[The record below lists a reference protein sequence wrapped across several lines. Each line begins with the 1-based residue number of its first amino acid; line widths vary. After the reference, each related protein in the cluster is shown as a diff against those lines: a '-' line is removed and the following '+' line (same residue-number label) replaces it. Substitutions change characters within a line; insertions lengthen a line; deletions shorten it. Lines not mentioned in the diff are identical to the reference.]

1 MLSLWKK
8 IQAVVNNLVIL
19 NHDNV
24 SCLCSLWE
32 DVTAGFK
39 ASLNVSWGWDRA
51 NDLLFKLTEEQE
63 DPCGANLC
71 CLYHEFNAGREEN
84 LSLNPIRTTRPS
96 FTSAA
101 PCSSTLVLA
110 FAQWHL
116 VFLLRLFLLV
126 ESAQC
131 WNLRFRINSAIFL
144 LWVLKLCWGFI
155 KLILSRPAD
164 TSDDD
169 SRSWLLQCRVFIL
182 EHTHACAA
190 GGLRLDSCAL
200 RHGLQD
206 TWMQQHSNIGWLLL
220 CLFQMLFLKK
230 IYLLTLKK

>member
-1 MLSLWKK
+1 MAGPNNAVLVKK
-8 IQAVVNNLVIL
+8 IQAVVNNLAIL

-32 DVTAGFK
+32 DVMAGFK

-51 NDLLFKLTEEQE
+51 NDLLFKLTKEPE

-71 CLYHEFNAGREEN
+71 CLYHDSNAGREEHV
-84 LSLNPIRTTRPS
+84 SLNPIRTTRPS

-101 PCSSTLVLA
+101 PYSSTLVLA

-144 LWVLKLCWGFI
+144 LSVLKLCWGFI

-164 TSDDD
+164 TSDVVKMKWWQ
-169 SRSWLLQCRVFIL
+169 SIL
-182 EHTHACAA
+182 TPA
-190 GGLRLDSCAL
+190 
-200 RHGLQD
+200 
-206 TWMQQHSNIGWLLL
+206 MQI
-220 CLFQMLFLKK
+220 F
-230 IYLLTLKK
+230 